1 MTSCSEDES
10 SSSES
15 DSSDDE
21 SDDDSPIPQV
31 NNVKAEDSEDDD
43 YEDDDYEDDTAPA
56 VNIEY
61 KAPVVG
67 RTSEH
72 KPPRFDVSRLRPFEV
87 MFADEKEYDM
97 PQRGGWTTSFILL
110 DLASDAWF
118 KVDATRKTSHPDSL
132 QQIVIQNGI
141 HLLTYPRTLYTDGC
155 GSMKLVRDKSIV
167 LGINHVFIPPYTQS
181 LNEAERIADRAFA
194 AGRTHLAST
203 NALPTHMALAVD
215 MVCYMKLR
223 MATTA
228 SRSWLTAMTPY
239 EIIKGYAPTCSIS
252 HCVSFFTRAF
262 ATVPKDKRAKLK
274 KKGQGHLRAEEGRLV
289 GYRDL
294 WTDTP
299 KILLSE
305 NRMIHSRNL

>member
-1 MTSCSEDES
+1 MANARSKGLSHYKSYSVYSATLPTIDEEETTDEEVPDMNSCSEDES
-10 SSSES
+10 SSSDS

-97 PQRGGWTTSFILL
+97 HQRGGWTTSFILL

-118 KVDATRKTSHPDSL
+118 KVDATRKTSHPDSP

-167 LGINHVFIPPYTQS
+167 LGSNNVFIPPYTQS

-203 NALPTHMALAVD
+203 NALPTHMALVVD

-223 MATTA
+223 MDTTEL
-228 SRSWLTAMTPY
+228 RSPW
-239 EIIKGYAPTCSIS
+239 G
-252 HCVSFFTRAF
+252 
-262 ATVPKDKRAKLK
+262 
-274 KKGQGHLRAEEGRLV
+274 GR
-289 GYRDL
+289 GGTMGWPRDVYGTGTKQT
-294 WTDTP
+294 WTGLDG
-299 KILLSE
+299 
-305 NRMIHSRNL
+305 